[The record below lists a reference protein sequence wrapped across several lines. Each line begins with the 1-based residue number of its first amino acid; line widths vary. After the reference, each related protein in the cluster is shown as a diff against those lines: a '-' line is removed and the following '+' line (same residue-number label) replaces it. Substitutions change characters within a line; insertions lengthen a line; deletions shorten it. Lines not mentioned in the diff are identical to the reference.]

1 MKKVMFMLVAL
12 LIAATS
18 VNAQGKGK
26 AAGKGK
32 AKNANASVEELAH
45 KRADKMVAKFGFPQE
60 LKEKIYTLKFERIT
74 AIRAAKATQPVDK
87 SAVKSANEKY
97 KAGLQSVLTADQ
109 FAQVKKAWEAAKAK
123 KKDSKNA
130 AKANEEDELED

>member
-1 MKKVMFMLVAL
+1 MKKVLFMIVAL
-12 LIAATS
+12 LISATA

-26 AAGKGK
+26 GAGKGK
-32 AKNANASVEELAH
+32 AKNAALSVEDLAH
-45 KRADKMVAKFGFPQE
+45 KRADKMVAKFAFPQE
-60 LKEKIYTLKFERIT
+60 LKEKIYTLKFDRIT

-87 SAVKSANEKY
+87 SAVKLANEKY
-97 KAGLQSVLTADQ
+97 KAGLQSVLTAEQ
-109 FAQVKKAWEAAKAK
+109 FGQVKKAWEAAKAK